1 MAMADAPL
9 DPRIYQ
15 LLVEQTQDYALFVL
29 DPQGH
34 IQTWNAG
41 AERLKGYTRDEIV
54 GRHFSIFYTREALD
68 HNWPAHELKVAAME
82 GRFEDEG
89 WRVRKDGARFWA
101 NVVITALRD
110 DSGGLI
116 GFAKITR
123 DFTERRLHEEA
134 LRQSEERFRLMI
146 EAVQDYAIYM
156 LDPQG
161 MVSSWNN
168 GAERIKGYQRAD
180 VLGRHF
186 SRFYEQTDIDAGRPW
201 EELAT
206 AKREGRAEGEGWRV
220 RKDGQRFWAR
230 FVLTPVYDHEG
241 HLRGYAKVTQDLSE
255 RRHAQDLEKAAR
267 NVNEFI
273 ATLAHELRN
282 PLAPI
287 RTATQVMAKTPPGD
301 PLQESMRQTIE
312 RQSAQLSRIVDDL
325 LDITRITRGQLP
337 LEHATF
343 DLAEAVRRALETA
356 APQIQAAHHTLDV
369 DLPPQA
375 LGVRG
380 DLHRLT
386 QAIANLVNNA
396 ARYTPSGGA
405 IAIKARAEGGRAELR
420 IRDTGRGI
428 EPQMLGRIFDMF
440 VQGRQPSERVLGGL
454 GIGLAL
460 ARRIAEMHGGT
471 LEAQSEGENRGS
483 EFILRLPL
491 HEAPPAAA
499 AAPHADTAHPGV
511 ARRILV
517 VDDNV
522 DAAVTLTQLLKS
534 LGHES
539 WAVHDGPSALKAVL
553 ELRPDTVL
561 LDIGMP
567 GMDGYEVARR
577 LQATKKERGLRII
590 AITGWGQDADRQR
603 SREAGFDMH
612 LVKPVDPSV
621 LLRVVEQRN
630 GATLH

>member
-1 MAMADAPL
+1 MADAPL

-15 LLVEQTQDYALFVL
+15 LLVEQTLDYALFVL
-29 DPQGH
+29 DPGGH

-41 AERLKGYTRDEIV
+41 AERLKGYTPDEII

-68 HNWPAHELKVAAME
+68 AGWPAHELKVAAAE

-89 WRVRKDGARFWA
+89 WRVRKDGSRFWA

-110 DSGGLI
+110 ENGRLI
-116 GFAKITR
+116 GYAKITR
-123 DFTERRLHEEA
+123 DFSERRLHEEA

-161 MVSSWNN
+161 MVTSWNA
-168 GAERIKGYQRAD
+168 GAQRIKGYRRDD

-186 SRFYEQTDIDAGRPW
+186 SRFYEQKDIDAGLPW
-201 EELAT
+201 EELA
-206 AKREGRAEGEGWRV
+206 AARREGRAESEGWRV

-230 FVLTPVYDHEG
+230 FVLTPVYDQDG
-241 HLRGYAKVTQDLSE
+241 HLRGYVKVTQDLTE
-255 RRHAQDLEKAAR
+255 RRHAQDLEKATK

-301 PLQESMRQTIE
+301 PLHESMRRTIE
-312 RQSAQLSRIVDDL
+312 RQGAQLARIVDDL
-325 LDITRITRGQLP
+325 LDITRITRGQMP
-337 LEHATF
+337 IEHAAV
-343 DLAEAVRRALETA
+343 DLADAVRRAIETA
-356 APQIQAAHHTLDV
+356 APQIQAGRHTLDV
-369 DLPPQA
+369 DVPAQG

-380 DLHRLT
+380 DLHRLS
-386 QAIANLVNNA
+386 QAIGNLVGNA
-396 ARYTPSGGA
+396 ARYTPSGGN
-405 IAIKARAEGGRAELR
+405 IAIKGRAEGGSAVLR
-420 IRDTGRGI
+420 VRDTGRGI
-428 EPQMLGRIFDMF
+428 EPHVLPRIFDMF
-440 VQGRQPSERVLGGL
+440 VQGRQPADRVTGGL
-454 GIGLAL
+454 GVGLAL
-460 ARRIAEMHGGT
+460 ARRIAELHGGS
-471 LEAQSEGENRGS
+471 LDAASEGENRGS
-483 EFILRLPL
+483 EFTLRLPL
-491 HEAPPAAA
+491 AQAAASTAAPQSA
-499 AAPHADTAHPGV
+499 AAPAAT

-522 DAAVTLTQLLKS
+522 DAAVTLAQLLKS
-534 LGHES
+534 LGHETV
-539 WAVHDGPSALKAVL
+539 AVHDGTAALKAVVDF
-553 ELRPDTVL
+553 RPDTVL

-577 LQATKKERGLRII
+577 LQAMKKERAMRII
-590 AITGWGQDADRQR
+590 AVTGWGQEADRQR
-603 SREAGFDMH
+603 SREAGFDVH
-612 LVKPVDPSV
+612 LVKPVDPSL